1 MTVAFQSWA
10 VNGLSVSPRFSD
22 PGVQKKKHD
31 FSEDLL
37 SFPRDMFN
45 FVCYIIPFYPETLRI
60 EIVPPTNTESTER
73 FL

>member
-10 VNGLSVSPRFSD
+10 VNGLNMINFLVIQVFK
-22 PGVQKKKHD
+22 QKHD

-45 FVCYIIPFYPETLRI
+45 FACYIIPF
-60 EIVPPTNTESTER
+60 
-73 FL
+73 